1 MLVFPPRA
9 FGGEGL
15 PARTAVDYH
24 RAIIQASELPVIL
37 FHRPAQFGGVVYP
50 AETLR
55 LLAGLEGVVG
65 LKEASF
71 DATRFIQIVRVNRT
85 FPRPLEILTG
95 NDTFIYESYLL
106 GADGALLGMGATA
119 TAPQIAMLD
128 AVRRGDL
135 AAGAALRDRL
145 DPLCQAIYAAPL
157 RNYRVRMKEALVFQ
171 GILKNAVVRAPLPS
185 ASDEERALI
194 RRRADPRGACCRDA
208 MMPSDASRGG
218 RLAGRVAV
226 VTGGTS
232 GLGRAIALAFSR
244 EGAAVAIGD
253 VRERPGGRGVADG
266 GGIRTAGGRAAFVTT
281 DVTRRADV
289 EALVGRAVAEFGALD
304 VMVNNAGIQST
315 LTPAVEKTEADWQHV
330 ITVDLTGVWFGCQ
343 AALRVADPARTG
355 RADHQHLLPAG
366 HPGRR
371 ARPGRLLRGQGR
383 GVEPHAPARGRGRT
397 PWDHRQCDLSR
408 IHRDRRHSREW
419 RRREARG
426 VRRRTPY
433 RRLGTPEDVA
443 GCAVFLASSESE
455 FVTGQNLVV
464 DGGAS
469 IAG

>member
-1 MLVFPPRA
+1 M
-9 FGGEGL
+9 
-15 PARTAVDYH
+15 
-24 RAIIQASELPVIL
+24 IL

-55 LLAGLEGVVG
+55 QLAALEGVVG

-71 DATRFIQIVRVNRT
+71 DATRFLQIVRVNRT
-85 FPRPLEILTG
+85 FPRPLTILTG

-171 GILKNAVVRAPLPS
+171 GSLEKRGCAGAAPFRVGRRASSDP
-185 ASDEERALI
+185 AS
-194 RRRADPRGACCRDA
+194 ADPRGACCEAR
-208 MMPSDASRGG
+208 MMPSDAITEG

-253 VRERPGGRGVADG
+253 VREQPADG
-266 GGIRTAGGRAAFVTT
+266 GRRPRRPSGPRAA
-281 DVTRRADV
+281 
-289 EALVGRAVAEFGALD
+289 E
-304 VMVNNAGIQST
+304 
-315 LTPAVEKTEADWQHV
+315 
-330 ITVDLTGVWFGCQ
+330 
-343 AALRVADPARTG
+343 
-355 RADHQHLLPAG
+355 
-366 HPGRR
+366 
-371 ARPGRLLRGQGR
+371 RP
-383 GVEPHAPARGRGRT
+383 
-397 PWDHRQCDLSR
+397 S
-408 IHRDRRHSREW
+408 
-419 RRREARG
+419 
-426 VRRRTPY
+426 
-433 RRLGTPEDVA
+433 
-443 GCAVFLASSESE
+443 
-455 FVTGQNLVV
+455 
-464 DGGAS
+464 
-469 IAG
+469 